1 MLHRCDSQIE
11 GRLIGDALSE
21 YMDRVDIG
29 RDLWP
34 GISDRLHQRKRTRFP
49 GIARVL
55 AATAVVSLLAILAMV
70 RPWSIFDDSMSLF
83 AAVAHAHDGLHELET
98 LRYRVDG
105 NDSFE
110 QRYIGIHQVD
120 MVNRIH
126 YSAVW
131 SGRVTS
137 GNPPSTESLTVD
149 GKAYD
154 RNWTSDGEWA
164 FSRDTTGWAPFG
176 DFGGLPWSREDA
188 EDRFDRVELV
198 GEVEIDGLPVIHYR
212 ATRRIKPTG
221 TPGYAVMAVD
231 TESGELRSAKT
242 VHRGADDYAVY
253 MDTVDLWVTSEDGT
267 LIKADWTQIEQAPSP
282 PADLGERDW
291 CQGLGEFV
299 DAQYYYRLGSGL
311 LNDFHSFDAPTAS
324 DDHELAKVICWNVD
338 RTEARVVWGRS
349 LAEQIGQDFWIRWEY
364 TFTSFNEPLN
374 LPDDLPE

>member
-1 MLHRCDSQIE
+1 MLHRDDPRIE
-11 GRLIGDALSE
+11 RRLIGDALSE

-34 GISDRLHQRKRTRFP
+34 SISDRLCHRKRTRFP
-49 GIARVL
+49 AIARVV
-55 AATAVVSLLAILAMV
+55 ATTAVVSLLAILAVV

-83 AAVAHAHDGLHELET
+83 AAVAHAYDGLYEVET
-98 LRYRVDG
+98 VRYQVDG
-105 NDSFE
+105 DDSFG
-110 QRYIGIHQVD
+110 QHYVSIHQVD
-120 MVNRIH
+120 MVNHIR
-126 YSAVW
+126 YSATW
-131 SGRVTS
+131 LGTDPAS
-137 GNPPSTESLTVD
+137 NPPSTESITLN

-154 RNWTSDGEWA
+154 RNRTGGGEWT
-164 FSRDTTGWAPFG
+164 FSRDTKGWAPFG
-176 DFGGLPWSREDA
+176 DFGGLPWSREDT

-198 GEVEIDGLPVIHYR
+198 GEVEIDGLLVIHYR
-212 ATRRIKPTG
+212 ATRRITPTG
-221 TPGYAVMAVD
+221 TPGYAVMEVD

-242 VHRGADDYAVY
+242 VHRGSDDYAVHI
-253 MDTVDLWVTSEDGT
+253 DTIDLWVTSEDGT

-282 PADLGERDW
+282 PTDLDERDW

-311 LNDFHSFDAPTAS
+311 LNDFHSSDAPTDS